1 MYFNLDDDLLVAY
14 YFENESN
21 SIVIS
26 RQDENDKERRL
37 RIYCTFSLTPG
48 HSVVDT
54 YAGNISV
61 QSCEDEGFRHEYTEE
76 QSDKMMEVYSGIIS
90 NLDSLTYD
98 KDKIYRINN
107 LTELAKEQYNQKLY
121 EKRMAELRFSNADN
135 NILPAASIAAD
146 QMMAEAKQN
155 NLTEEQKAGI
165 RGELIEMIMYRFKW
179 GYDFPSNSFTNDYD
193 YLTYLYRKY
202 NVIGKETYLSSSV
215 EASIDEVTMW
225 NGDGRVAIYACDDSK
240 KAFEE
245 IMDVPDN
252 LETAIKK

>member
-90 NLDSLTYD
+90 SLDFLTYD

-146 QMMAEAKQN
+146 QMMTEAKQN

-165 RGELIEMIMYRFKW
+165 REELIEKIMYRFKW
-179 GYDFPSNSFTNDYD
+179 GYDFPSTSFINDYD

-225 NGDGRVAIYACDDSK
+225 NGKHRVVIYSCDDRK